1 VCLIACSRLA
11 VHITRKR
18 GVVLLLVVQLFIWVS
33 GCAERVRV
41 SSTEQLAEFEGV
53 DSIRPEMDTG
63 NFLTAQAQR
72 GPYRVV
78 AGDVLEFSMPRVLQ
92 VLTLDELQRP
102 AEIIPYA
109 CRVSADGTITLPLVG
124 ELRVVGRTL
133 DEIERTVI
141 NAYYPNYAVT
151 RPSIVAKVAEHRK
164 SKVSVV
170 GAVEDPGVYELRG
183 DQMSVVALLME
194 AGGIVDEG
202 AAAIRI
208 LRSQRDIQRRLEMR
222 SPPEGRLLEAVQL
235 GVPRSKSR
243 QLHVYGSDGTGIRLT
258 YRQTSPPS
266 TFGWFIVEQN
276 QEVLAV
282 GRLDVT
288 IAAHRTAV
296 LEKLTT
302 RSPHVPIGE
311 VREGLYALAET
322 LRPGCVNGNGWWA
335 DTSEE
340 VDLDMIGRDAVREVE
355 VGGAQYVRGATGKK
369 LGAYSDFLLGSTALS
384 RESETFVLPIKGLNT
399 PFADVA
405 LQEGDTVVVERLG
418 QPMFTVFGLVERP
431 GNFPYPP
438 DVQYNLMQA
447 IAFAGGLDRDTDPR
461 YATIY
466 RLKRNGDSVHI
477 TLALNEGTKLNESSN
492 IIIRPGDI
500 IVIEQTPRTRTK
512 QFLDRTFRA
521 NIGVYAP
528 LYMLGG

>member
-1 VCLIACSRLA
+1 VCLITCSRLA
-11 VHITRKR
+11 VHIARKR
-18 GVVLLLVVQLFIWVS
+18 GVVLLLIIQLCIWVS

-41 SSTEQLAEFEGV
+41 SSTEQLAEFERLG
-53 DSIRPEMDTG
+53 SIRPEIDTG
-63 NFLTAQAQR
+63 SFLMAQAQR
-72 GPYRVV
+72 GQYRVV
-78 AGDVLEFSMPRVLQ
+78 AGDVLELNMPRVLQ

-102 AEIIPYA
+102 AQIIPYA
-109 CRVSADGTITLPLVG
+109 CRVSADGTITLPMVG
-124 ELRVVGRTL
+124 EVRVVGKTL

-141 NAYYPNYAVT
+141 NAYYPDYAVI
-151 RPSIVAKVAEHRK
+151 RPSVVAKVAEHSK

-170 GAVEDPGVYELRG
+170 GAVENPGVYELRG

-208 LRSQRDIQRRLEMR
+208 LRSQRSIQRGPGMR
-222 SPPEGRLLEAVQL
+222 SPPDGRFIEATQL

-243 QLHVYGSDGTGIRLT
+243 QLHVGDSDGTGIRLT

-266 TFGWFIVEQN
+266 TFGWFIVEWN

-282 GRLDVT
+282 GRLDIT

-296 LEKLTT
+296 LEKLTS
-302 RSPHVPIGE
+302 RSPYIPIGE
-311 VREGLYALAET
+311 VREGLCALAET
-322 LRPGCVNGNGWWA
+322 LRPGCVNGNGWGA
-335 DTSEE
+335 DMSEE
-340 VDLDMIGRDAVREVE
+340 VDLDMIGRDVVRQVE
-355 VGGAQYVRGATGKK
+355 VDGAQYVRSAAGET
-369 LGAYSDFLLGSTALS
+369 LGAYSDFLAGSATLS
-384 RESETFVLPIKGLNT
+384 HKSETFVLPIKGLNT

-418 QPMFTVFGLVERP
+418 QPMFTVFGLVEKP

-447 IAFAGGLDRDTDPR
+447 IAFAGGLDRDTNPR
-461 YATIY
+461 YLTIY
-466 RLKRNGDSVHI
+466 RLKKNGQSAHV
-477 TLALNEGTKLNESSN
+477 TLAITEGTKLVESSN
-492 IIIRPGDI
+492 VIIRPGDI
-500 IVIEQTPRTRTK
+500 IVVEQTPKTRTK
-512 QFLDRTFRA
+512 QFLDKTFRA
-521 NIGVYAP
+521 NIGIYAP

>member
-1 VCLIACSRLA
+1 VCLITCSRLA
-11 VHITRKR
+11 VHIAGKR
-18 GVVLLLVVQLFIWVS
+18 GVVLLLVIQFFIWVS
-33 GCAERVRV
+33 GCAERVSV
-41 SSTEQLAEFEGV
+41 SSQEQLAEFERLGSV
-53 DSIRPEMDTG
+53 CPEIDTG
-63 NFLTAQAQR
+63 NFIMAQAQR

-78 AGDVLEFSMPRVLQ
+78 IGDVLELNMPRVLQ
-92 VLTLDELQRP
+92 VLTLDGLQRP

-124 ELRVVGRTL
+124 ELRVVGKTL

-141 NAYYPNYAVT
+141 NAYYPTYAVT

-170 GAVEDPGVYELRG
+170 GAVENPGVYELRG

-194 AGGIVDEG
+194 AGGIEDEG

-208 LRSQRDIQRRLEMR
+208 LRSQGDIQNEPGMR
-222 SPPEGRLLEAVQL
+222 SPPKGRFIAAEQL
-235 GVPRSKSR
+235 SIARSNSR
-243 QLHVYGSDGTGIRLT
+243 QMHVCGSDGTGIRLT

-276 QEVLAV
+276 QEVLVV
-282 GRLDVT
+282 GRLDIT
-288 IAAHRTAV
+288 IATHRTAV

-302 RSPHVPIGE
+302 KFPHVPIGE
-311 VREGLYALAET
+311 VREGLCALAET
-322 LRPGCVNGNGWWA
+322 LKPGCVNGNGWWA

-340 VDLDMIGRDAVREVE
+340 VGLNMIGRDAVREVK
-355 VGGAQYVRGATGKK
+355 VGTAKYVHSAVGKTW
-369 LGAYSDFLLGSTALS
+369 GAYSDFLAGSATLS

-405 LQEGDTVVVERLG
+405 LQQGDTVVVERLG
-418 QPMFTVFGLVERP
+418 QPMFTVFGLVEKP

-447 IAFAGGLDRDTDPR
+447 IAFAGGLDRDVEPR
-461 YATIY
+461 YASIY
-466 RLKRNGDSVHI
+466 RLKRNGQSAHV
-477 TLALNEGTKLNESSN
+477 TLAVTDGTKLVESSN
-492 IIIRPGDI
+492 VIIRPGDI
-500 IVIEQTPRTRTK
+500 IVVEQTPKTRTK
-512 QFLDRTFRA
+512 QFLDKTFRA
-521 NIGVYAP
+521 NIGIYAP